1 MKVMIF
7 DTETS
12 GIPLYSEPS
21 DDPRQPYVVEL
32 AADLIDLDTREII
45 TSLDFLIDNDVD
57 IPEDVVAI
65 HGITRDMCAAEGISP
80 LHAHEQFVEMIAQAD
95 EVAGHQVKFDL
106 RMMRIHG
113 ARVTGEKWENQVP
126 TFCTMSGAHAHVKKL
141 PRKPEGWA
149 WPPTLADAHLHI
161 VGESFTE
168 AHRARPDCDA
178 TRRLYFNI
186 RSL

>member
-12 GIPLYSEPS
+12 GIPLYQEPS

-65 HGITRDMCAAEGISP
+65 HG
-80 LHAHEQFVEMIAQAD
+80 
-95 EVAGHQVKFDL
+95 
-106 RMMRIHG
+106 
-113 ARVTGEKWENQVP
+113 ARVTGDKWENQVP

-186 RSL
+186 RSN